1 MAWNKHREDV
11 LAVGYNGVVED
22 GSLPTDGG
30 LVLFWSLRNPGYPER
45 VASLESGCS
54 SIAFSEKNPHLL
66 AVGLMDGAVY
76 IYDVRQKT
84 LQPTPQEETDKGNT
98 KSNESAQNKYKQESN
113 KREEFFASSEFPN
126 FLYFRNIHVQVRHTK
141 GI

>member
-11 LAVGYNGVVED
+11 LAVGYNGVVID
-22 GSLPTDGG
+22 GSLPQDGG

-76 IYDVRQKT
+76 VYDVRQKT
-84 LQPTPQEETDKGNT
+84 LQPTPVFDSRSLKNAHAEPVWSVAWVDKGEDRA
-98 KSNESAQNKYKQESN
+98 KCS
-113 KREEFFASSEFPN
+113 
-126 FLYFRNIHVQVRHTK
+126 
-141 GI
+141 

>member
-1 MAWNKHREDV
+1 MTKNRRVTCMAWNKHREDV
-11 LAVGYNGVVED
+11 LAVGYNGVVID
-22 GSLPTDGG
+22 GSLPQDGG

-76 IYDVRQKT
+76 VYDVRQKRC
-84 LQPTPQEETDKGNT
+84 
-98 KSNESAQNKYKQESN
+98 S
-113 KREEFFASSEFPN
+113 RRRSSI
-126 FLYFRNIHVQVRHTK
+126 LDH
-141 GI
+141 